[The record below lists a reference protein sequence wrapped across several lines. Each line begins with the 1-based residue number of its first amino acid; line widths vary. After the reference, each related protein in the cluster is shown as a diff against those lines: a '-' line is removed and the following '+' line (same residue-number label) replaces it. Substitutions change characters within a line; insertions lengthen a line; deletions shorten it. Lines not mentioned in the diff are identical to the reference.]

1 MQLRRSKPGLI
12 KAPNV
17 VSMKAG
23 WTPSA
28 PQHTPEAYRMKK
40 RIRAAPL
47 SDEAGLDLP
56 PISRHL
62 VPQCV
67 QTQMASKTG
76 SYQGAY
82 IYVLLAYLMLC
93 ARRSGLSPSSDKGA
107 ANGGNWGWAAVGGTV
122 LFSRSCL
129 QLRSAAHP
137 RKAAHAF
144 LLMLLGCE
152 CSQAQP
158 HHTTFTLTG

>member
-107 ANGGNWGWAAVGGTV
+107 ANGGKLAERCFSVV
-122 LFSRSCL
+122 LVCSSGL
-129 QLRSAAHP
+129 QL
-137 RKAAHAF
+137 
-144 LLMLLGCE
+144 
-152 CSQAQP
+152 
-158 HHTTFTLTG
+158 TLARLHMHS